1 MANLGR
7 EFNRD
12 QLPQGTSSYDPIPA
26 GWYPARIVEAD
37 PTDTKSGSGS
47 YLKMQWEIMGQNH
60 ANRRVFGN
68 LTLRNENEK
77 AEQIGMEQMRALM
90 DALGIPVLKQSEQ
103 LIGKSCEIKV
113 SIRAAQGQYE
123 ASNDVKGFRAA
134 GGNKLPAPGP
144 SAMSSSGAAP
154 AAASKKPWEK

>member
-1 MANLGR
+1 
-7 EFNRD
+7 
-12 QLPQGTSSYDPIPA
+12 
-26 GWYPARIVEAD
+26 
-37 PTDTKSGSGS
+37 
-47 YLKMQWEIMGQNH
+47 
-60 ANRRVFGN
+60 NRRVFGN

-113 SIRAAQGQYE
+113 SIRPAQGQYE
-123 ASNDVKGFRAA
+123 ASNDVKGFRSA

-144 SAMSSSGAAP
+144 SAMSSSGAP
-154 AAASKKPWEK
+154 AAAAKKPWEK